1 MMGLLYC
8 CETLRERK
16 KREVKLKKK
25 DLTHRKKRQAA
36 EKSEEDPP
44 CLSPPECRATVML
57 VIISPHTNRPCR
69 PAKTTEGTKEGL
81 PAPTDILQ
89 STDTERDIEI
99 ETDKER
105 DTERE
110 RTGGIAKIE
119 ISLSYH
125 HIIPQGALH

>member
-1 MMGLLYC
+1 MRHMELLYC

-89 STDTERDIEI
+89 STDSEG
-99 ETDKER
+99 
-105 DTERE
+105 ERE
-110 RTGGIAKIE
+110 RERERKREREKERRRAGSGRKRRE
-119 ISLSYH
+119 NSYYSS
-125 HIIPQGALH
+125 I